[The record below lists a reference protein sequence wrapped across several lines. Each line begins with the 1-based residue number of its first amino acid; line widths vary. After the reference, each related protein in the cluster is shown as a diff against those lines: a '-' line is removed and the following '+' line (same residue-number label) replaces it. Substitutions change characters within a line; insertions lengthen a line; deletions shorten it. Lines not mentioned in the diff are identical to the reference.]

1 MTLVCRPTPIVR
13 FMHRSGET
21 SSKQL
26 LYRMARLVN
35 SVVLL
40 PTALCRGTAKT
51 LFSLQRAKELL
62 TFSFAPLQ
70 KWK

>member
-1 MTLVCRPTPIVR
+1 MTLVCRPTLIVR
-13 FMHRSGET
+13 FMHRGET
-21 SSKQL
+21 SSTQL

-35 SVVLL
+35 AVVLL

-51 LFSLQRAKELL
+51 LFSLQRVKELL
-62 TFSFAPLQ
+62 TSSFAPLQ